1 MNITHGNNTGSSAL
15 VALGEGYD
23 LEGLWD
29 FQAPLITSHH
39 ITEGMF
45 FDTRLS
51 DILLL
56 DWTAE
61 DMSFL
66 YSLNVTISDY
76 TKSII
81 FTSEIN
87 ASTFGE
93 TAGYCWNLSRSVN
106 DLSYGTLVI
115 NYTAA
120 DAHNPPTSKK
130 SRKNAES
137 MLCDLAGELIGKPSG
152 KEKSEKLETNTIK
165 FKKAGPFVSDLF
177 DIEFLVENK
186 GSQHVVKWT
195 GDNFKMSHWVK
206 LDHGTS
212 VPMRILANSIEHID
226 SPEFGA
232 AHFLINVEYFYDAID
247 YEATGGKILLLDQG
261 IIDTKE
267 YVTLSFT
274 HPDWR
279 KGGGWGLIDPLTG
292 AINSRSE
299 TFNISLG
306 TIPEL
311 VIPNNNSKLH
321 GDLTSTLLK
330 VRVDGAGTFEGTVSF
345 YNESGVFIGSQDNIT
360 NDTVA
365 LAELTNLEK
374 DTLYTWYS
382 VFSVGGENFTSPSW
396 SFLTGGLLPGSA
408 PPGLG
413 RERYGDSPSD
423 SPDIPYLVFLCII
436 LILIVFI
443 MKIWYG
449 GEVNKS

>member
-1 MNITHGNNTGSSAL
+1 
-15 VALGEGYD
+15 
-23 LEGLWD
+23 
-29 FQAPLITSHH
+29 
-39 ITEGMF
+39 
-45 FDTRLS
+45 
-51 DILLL
+51 
-56 DWTAE
+56 
-61 DMSFL
+61 
-66 YSLNVTISDY
+66 
-76 TKSII
+76 
-81 FTSEIN
+81 
-87 ASTFGE
+87 
-93 TAGYCWNLSRSVN
+93 
-106 DLSYGTLVI
+106 
-115 NYTAA
+115 
-120 DAHNPPTSKK
+120 
-130 SRKNAES
+130 
-137 MLCDLAGELIGKPSG
+137 
-152 KEKSEKLETNTIK
+152 
-165 FKKAGPFVSDLF
+165 
-177 DIEFLVENK
+177 
-186 GSQHVVKWT
+186 
-195 GDNFKMSHWVK
+195 
-206 LDHGTS
+206 
-212 VPMRILANSIEHID
+212 LANSIEHID

-232 AHFLINVEYFYDAID
+232 AHFLINGEYFYDAID
-247 YEATGGKILLLDQG
+247 FEATGGKILLLDQG